1 MSTLDQSAD
10 KPFILIK
17 GEPGLRKSSQAL
29 GFPGPQ
35 YWFSFDR
42 KMSGILIPAKLWG
55 IDPKTISYDD
65 YDDWNKAKTKFE
77 KLVFDCPYKT
87 IVVDSLTT
95 MADTVLRQ
103 TLKVKAGEI
112 RKSGQAAGRTVGGIV
127 VNEMEDYNA
136 ETSAFNEMLSLCKEI
151 QSVNDVTI
159 ILIAHV
165 MEVHNKNISGQT
177 TVVRTI
183 VTAGKRVAAKVPALC
198 TEVWHFNRKASIV
211 YGEGSTFICATETNG
226 DDFARTS
233 VGLPAS
239 FEFKDEPIYKTHY
252 APALEKLLKG

>member
-1 MSTLDQSAD
+1 MPSLDQAKD
-10 KPFILIK
+10 NLFVLIK

-42 KMSGILIPAKLWG
+42 KMSGILIPAKIWG

-65 YDDWNKAKTKFE
+65 FDDWNKPRAKLESLIFN
-77 KLVFDCPYKT
+77 CPYKT

-95 MADTVLRQ
+95 MADVILRQ
-103 TLKVKAGEI
+103 TLKVKAGELK
-112 RKSGQAAGRTVGGIV
+112 KSGAQAGRTVGGII

-136 ETSAFNEMLSLCKEI
+136 ESSAFNEMLSLLKEI
-151 QSVNDVTI
+151 ASLHGVNIV
-159 ILIAHV
+159 LIAHV
-165 MEVHNKNISGQT
+165 MEVQNRNQSGQT
-177 TVVRTI
+177 TAVRTI

-198 TEVWHFNRKASIV
+198 TEVWHFNKKPSMV
-211 YGEGSTFICATETNG
+211 MGEAPDYICVTETNG

-233 VGLPAS
+233 IGLPS
-239 FEFKDEPIYKTHY
+239 NFTFKDEPIYKTHVV
-252 APALEKLLKG
+252 PALEKLRG